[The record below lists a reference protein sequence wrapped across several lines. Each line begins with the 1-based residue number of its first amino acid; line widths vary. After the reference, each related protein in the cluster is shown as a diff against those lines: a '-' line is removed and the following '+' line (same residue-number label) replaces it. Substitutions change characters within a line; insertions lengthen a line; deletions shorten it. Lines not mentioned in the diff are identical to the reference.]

1 MNINKFIK
9 EYSSNKPLKSPTPN
23 CKLYNS
29 NRFKTIFY
37 TLADAITEGKKW
49 ETEDALFPTIH
60 MNLMVIIG
68 SMDMES
74 MLIRTDTIMMLKNL
88 IHENILLRR
97 MV

>member
-1 MNINKFIK
+1 MKINKFIK

-49 ETEDALFPTIH
+49 ETEDTPFPTIT
-60 MNLMVIIG
+60 L
-68 SMDMES
+68 ES
-74 MLIRTDTIMMLKNL
+74 NGYYRFYGHGNYAYKNR
-88 IHENILLRR
+88 NYYDA
-97 MV
+97 

>member
-29 NRFKTIFY
+29 NRLKTIFY

-49 ETEDALFPTIH
+49 ETEDTPFPTIT
-60 MNLMVIIG
+60 L
-68 SMDMES
+68 ES
-74 MLIRTDTIMMLKNL
+74 NGYYRFYGHGNYAYKNR
-88 IHENILLRR
+88 NYYDA
-97 MV
+97 